1 MAWLHAAP
9 DPEYHKRKGGKPRRT
24 ARFESLQ
31 GQPQAELPGVD
42 HGSQVLEWLHE
53 VGPTGQGMNGPVV
66 ISWQEINAWKQATET
81 AITREE
87 LVMLRKLSG
96 EYVAQYS
103 RSDNP
108 NEPPPSRAQHVDQD
122 ALESQIDDVFDRIQQ
137 SRSK

>member
-1 MAWLHAAP
+1 
-9 DPEYHKRKGGKPRRT
+9 
-24 ARFESLQ
+24 
-31 GQPQAELPGVD
+31 LPGVD

-53 VGPTGQGMNGPVV
+53 VGPTEPSANGPIAVT
-66 ISWQEINAWKQATET
+66 WREINAWKQATET

-96 EYVAQYS
+96 EYVAQYN

-108 NEPPPSRAQHVDQD
+108 NEPPPNRAQHVDQD